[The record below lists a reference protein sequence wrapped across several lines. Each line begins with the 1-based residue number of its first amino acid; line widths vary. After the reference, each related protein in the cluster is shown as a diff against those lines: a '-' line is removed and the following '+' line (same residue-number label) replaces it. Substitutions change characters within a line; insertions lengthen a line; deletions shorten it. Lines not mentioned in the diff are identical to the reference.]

1 VVEKMKYQELF
12 DYLEGKCDFKEIK
25 NKSKAKKDYTWNCD
39 CKLTFTKQFCK
50 KNKLDF
56 EKVKKRLNNTG
67 GYCDCEV
74 IFNSAEKIK
83 GSEEIK

>member
-1 VVEKMKYQELF
+1 MKYQKLF
-12 DYLEGKCDFKEIK
+12 DYLEGKCNFKEIK
-25 NKSKAKKDYTWNCD
+25 TKSKTKKDYTWKCD
-39 CKLTFTKQFCK
+39 RKLSFTNQFCK

-56 EKVKKRLNNTG
+56 EKVKKRLEDTG

-74 IFNSAEKIK
+74 LLNSAERIK